1 MADSG
6 LDMDMDMDMGMGT
19 GEICISVIFCI
30 RMTGLVAGSAET
42 HVDFYR

>member
-6 LDMDMDMDMGMGT
+6 LDMDMDMGMGT
-19 GEICISVIFCI
+19 GEICILVIFCI
-30 RMTGLVAGSAET
+30 RMTGLVADSAET